1 MLSPSI
7 LGGRAHP
14 GMLARTELWIRR
26 TLPEPVKVVYRLFRL
41 MATPAPGPSPSLP
54 QPLLDGCRVLESRSG
69 ILNLLDKGSIGVEV
83 GTFRGDF
90 AAEMLQRVQPREL
103 HLVDVT
109 FANLRA
115 DVRGDPR
122 VRLHDGLSV
131 ERLATFPDD
140 HFDWVYID
148 GDHSYAAVR
157 ADIDAAWSKVRPGGL
172 LIFNDFARYN
182 HPGFGTFGV
191 HKAVCEFV
199 RDRRWPVV
207 FWAFNGEALYD
218 VAIRRPDA
226 PPG

>member
-1 MLSPSI
+1 
-7 LGGRAHP
+7 
-14 GMLARTELWIRR
+14 
-26 TLPEPVKVVYRLFRL
+26 
-41 MATPAPGPSPSLP
+41 MATPAPGASPSLP
-54 QPLLDGCRVLESRSG
+54 QPLLDGCRVLESRSE
-69 ILNLLDKGSIGVEV
+69 ILNRLDKGSVGIEV

-90 AAEMLQRVQPREL
+90 AAEMLRRVEPREL

-115 DVRGDPR
+115 DVRDDPR
-122 VRLHDGLSV
+122 VHLHGGLSV
-131 ERLATFPDD
+131 EVLAGFPDG
-140 HFDWVYID
+140 HFDWAYID

-157 ADIDAAWSKVRPGGL
+157 ADIEAAWSKVRPGGL

-182 HPGFGTFGV
+182 HPGFGAFGV

-218 VAIRRPDA
+218 IALRRPDA
-226 PPG
+226 PPA